1 MYIFRDVIFIEDEPY
16 YNKITN
22 EDLNSNITVLDFVS
36 LTTNQFE
43 EQVVLRNEEG
53 EYGEEN
59 IHLSQDQDNEDHAQ
73 I

>member
-1 MYIFRDVIFIEDEPY
+1 
-16 YNKITN
+16 
-22 EDLNSNITVLDFVS
+22 VS